1 MDSRPLVEFDH
12 HSPEFAADPN
22 PFLAELRGRCP
33 VAWSESHGGFWA
45 LTRFADVDRVLTDPA
60 TFSSRHDLEPG
71 SPFLGV
77 TIPPPPMAFVPVEMD
92 PPESVAYRRILN
104 PLFSPATV
112 DALRPR
118 IEHFTDA
125 CLDRVAA
132 NGELDFV
139 RDLTSPLPA
148 MVTLDIMGLPVDDW
162 PRYASTFHDMVAYP
176 PGSPELERAFASAAA
191 INTELHDLV
200 RARRADPGRER
211 RGGVDA
217 LVDAEID
224 GEPLPVDLLVD
235 IIRLILAGGIDT
247 TTGAATGAFVYLG
260 LHPEA
265 RQRLIDEPELVG
277 PACEEFVRW
286 VTPTPLL
293 ARTTTCPVD
302 ISGQLIPEHERIMA
316 NLAAANR
323 DPVAFPDPDAVVLDR
338 SPNRH
343 VAFGA
348 GIHRCVGAN
357 LARAEMEIMIAA
369 VLRRLP
375 DYELM
380 VDGVQ
385 RYRTS
390 GVQNGFVAAPARFT
404 VRFSST
410 LRVL

>member
-1 MDSRPLVEFDH
+1 LDSRPLVEFDH
-12 HSPEFAADPN
+12 HSAGFATDPDT
-22 PFLAELRGRCP
+22 FLRELRERCP

-60 TFSSRHDLEPG
+60 TFSSRHELDPG

-104 PLFSPATV
+104 PLFSPAAV
-112 DALRPR
+112 DRLRPR
-118 IEHFTDA
+118 IEHFTDF
-125 CLDRVAA
+125 CLEQFAA
-132 NGELDFV
+132 RGQLDFV
-139 RDLTSPLPA
+139 HDLTSPLPA

-162 PRYASTFHDMVAYP
+162 QRYATTFHDMVAYP
-176 PGSPELERAFASAAA
+176 PGSAELEGAFASAQA
-191 INTELHDLV
+191 INAELHELV
-200 RARRADPGRER
+200 DARRADPDRVR
-211 RGGVDA
+211 LGGVDA

-224 GEPLPVDLLVD
+224 GEPLPVDRLVD

-260 LHPEA
+260 QHPEA
-265 RQRLIDEPELVG
+265 MQRLIDEPALLG
-277 PACEEFVRW
+277 GACEEFVRW
-286 VTPTPLL
+286 ITPTPLL

-302 ISGQLIPEHERIMA
+302 IDGLTIPEHERVMA

-323 DPVAFPDPDAVVLDR
+323 DPATFADPDAVVLDR
-338 SPNRH
+338 APNRH

-369 VLRRLP
+369 VLRRMP
-375 DYELM
+375 DYEI
-380 VDGVQ
+380 VPDGVS

-390 GVQNGFVAAPARFT
+390 GVQNGFVAAHATFPPFA
-404 VRFSST
+404 SI
-410 LRVL
+410 